1 MNYLND
7 EKFNAVKSELTIYE
21 IKTIAGEDY

>member
-7 EKFNAVKSELTIYE
+7 EKFNAVKSELIIYE